1 MNHEPFPI
9 HKMKEEKENRSPHI
23 LNTSANLLGFCFI
36 VLTSVKISKLEESSF
51 IDEGAALAI
60 LVFMSSCLLSFLAMR
75 NTTKNASK
83 FEHLA
88 DLLFLFGLII
98 LSITTLLI
106 AFNIIK

>member
-1 MNHEPFPI
+1 
-9 HKMKEEKENRSPHI
+9 MKVEKENRSPHI

-60 LVFMSSCLLSFLAMR
+60 IIFMSSCLLSFLAMR
-75 NTTKNASK
+75 STTVRASK
-83 FEHLA
+83 MERGA
-88 DLLFLFGLII
+88 DVLFLVGLIV
-98 LSITTLLI
+98 LFITTMLI

>member
-1 MNHEPFPI
+1 
-9 HKMKEEKENRSPHI
+9 MKEEKENRSPHI

-60 LVFMSSCLLSFLAMR
+60 LIFMGSCLLSFIAMR
-75 NTTKNASK
+75 NTAHHALKY
-83 FEHLA
+83 ERIA
-88 DLLFLFGLII
+88 DILFLFGLII
-98 LSITTLLI
+98 LFITTLLI

>member
-1 MNHEPFPI
+1 
-9 HKMKEEKENRSPHI
+9 MKDEKENRSPHI

-60 LVFMSSCLLSFLAMR
+60 IIFMSSCLLSFLAMR
-75 NTTKNASK
+75 STTNRAAKM
-83 FEHLA
+83 ERGA
-88 DLLFLFGLII
+88 DVLFLFGLIV
-98 LSITTLLI
+98 LFITTMLI